1 MATGRRRQPR
11 RHGAL
16 MPTQATLRR
25 VCLAAPLA
33 ILLLLAAC
41 TSDTEAPNDPP
52 ETTPTGAAVSPT
64 PVDPVAAAEQAA
76 LEAYRCMWAA
86 YDAAGRAPAA
96 NPEDDRLEQC
106 ATGDALGALVRG
118 LTSMRDDGRV
128 IEGEVVL
135 SPQVVSLEPEDSPVR
150 AQVRDCGDS
159 TNWLTVY
166 LDTGEITDDPRGR
179 QLVVADLEDVGG
191 GTWKVTSFGVREIGS
206 C

>member
-1 MATGRRRQPR
+1 
-11 RHGAL
+11 
-16 MPTQATLRR
+16 
-25 VCLAAPLA
+25 
-33 ILLLLAAC
+33 
-41 TSDTEAPNDPP
+41 
-52 ETTPTGAAVSPT
+52 
-64 PVDPVAAAEQAA
+64 
-76 LEAYRCMWAA
+76 
-86 YDAAGRAPAA
+86 
-96 NPEDDRLEQC
+96 
-106 ATGDALGALVRG
+106 
-118 LTSMRDDGRV
+118 MRDDGRV

-166 LDTGEITDDPRGR
+166 LDTGEVTDDPRGR